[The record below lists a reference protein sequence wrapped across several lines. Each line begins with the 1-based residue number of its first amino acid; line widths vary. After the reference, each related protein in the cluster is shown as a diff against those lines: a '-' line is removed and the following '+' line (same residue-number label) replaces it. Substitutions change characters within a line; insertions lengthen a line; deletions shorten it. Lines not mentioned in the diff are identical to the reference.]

1 MKARSEVRILVTND
15 DGIDAPGLH
24 ALASA
29 LHRAGYDVIV
39 AAPRDDCSG
48 SGAAIGNLTAGGQ
61 IHVEPRTIEG
71 IETVPAFGVDGPPA
85 LAVLAARLGGFGEP
99 PELVV
104 AGVNPGNNTGRSTLH
119 SGTVGAALTAA
130 NFGVSG
136 LAVSIGWAEHPHWD
150 TACRFA
156 VAAVDWLGTAPVRTV
171 LNLNLPDLD
180 FAEVR
185 GVRWAEL
192 APFGTVRA
200 AVVSGQGG
208 PLQMELHETGLA
220 LPPNT
225 DTALVIAGYAAIT
238 AIVGIRSDE
247 WLPVAAEV
255 ERRASASAGPRTNL
269 RSIQDAESA

>member
-1 MKARSEVRILVTND
+1 MRILVTND

-24 ALASA
+24 ALAAA
-29 LHRAGYDVIV
+29 LDDAGCDVIV
-39 AAPRDDCSG
+39 AAPQEDRSG
-48 SGAAIGNLTAGGQ
+48 SGAAIGNLMPGGQ
-61 IHVEPRTIEG
+61 IHAEPRTIDG
-71 IETVPAFGVDGPPA
+71 IEHVPAFGVDGPPA
-85 LAVLAARLGGFGEP
+85 LAVMAARLGGFGEP

-119 SGTVGAALTAA
+119 SGTVGAALTAS

-136 LAVSIGWAEHPHWD
+136 LAVSIGWADHPRWN

-156 VAAVDWLGTAPVRTV
+156 VAAVGWLAGAPVRTV

-180 FAEVR
+180 FADVR

-192 APFGTVRA
+192 AAFGTVRA
-200 AVVSGQGG
+200 AVVSNDGG

-225 DTALVIAGYAAIT
+225 DTALVAAGYAAIT
-238 AIVGIRSDE
+238 AIVGIRADE
-247 WLPVAAEV
+247 WQPVASEV
-255 ERRASASAGPRTNL
+255 ERRASVLAPRTGRL
-269 RSIQDAESA
+269 PVDGAESA